1 MKTDQKFS
9 YTGSSIYNLDNI
21 FLKDTSVALFD
32 SLSGI
37 GGIDYM
43 PYNGSTVTVVAG
55 SAAYTPGI
63 KNLIPSLNNKVYY
76 FVSDT
81 LYTEEDKD
89 YILSQATQIAVSPGG
104 ITERNSYIG
113 TFVFNNPNNYDNLYL
128 IWDYTDSLA
137 GGTGSY
143 TGPESTKYIDV
154 DFGATIGNSGIS
166 YDLNGVPSRIVLE
179 WNGYVISDTGYVG
192 LNSVANYNALIA
204 AGVAA
209 EDIKLITPLDGL
221 VDNGTNTIR
230 FNKFIVDGAAKL
242 TVYSPLP
249 SNDWSMAIIYPSLT
263 SFYID
268 TDNGTT
274 ANVCSQIANTLY
286 YHDGSASLPSIGDR
300 IYTASNGSSLFN
312 GGDAYHL
319 ISTTLQ
325 TVPPVTGGKYLLINS
340 LGTATVYGTCDCTAV
355 ALPVVNQAPIVITQG
370 TIVNLQISATN
381 NPTSWGINSLCKEYT
396 LTGGAK
402 GSIFT
407 ITTCDGVSKTITVN
421 IASNSVVCSST
432 LPVLTF
438 GNGTITLNGACVRD
452 IFPAGLSFNTDTGIL
467 SGIPTEACSYSISLI
482 PTNCFGTGIAAAV
495 SIRIETGIQLT
506 PFAIDVE
513 NFSTSGA
520 GACALD
526 PVYSLLYHDG
536 IGSIPALNDKIY
548 TDFKANELFMGGS
561 RWYKMNDSLYSIK
574 ICETGKVCETNIC

>member
-1 MKTDQKFS
+1 MKTNQKFS
-9 YTGSSIYNLDNI
+9 YTGSTIYDLDNI
-21 FLKDTSVALFD
+21 FLNDTGVALFD

-43 PYNGSTVTVVAG
+43 PYNGSKVTVVAG
-55 SAAYTPGI
+55 VPSATPGI
-63 KNLIPSLNNKVYY
+63 KDLVPSLNNKVYY

-89 YILSQATQIAVSPGG
+89 YIISQATQISVVPSG
-104 ITERNSYIG
+104 ILDKSYTGEFI
-113 TFVFNNPNNYDNLYL
+113 FSNPNNYGNLYL
-128 IWDYTDSLA
+128 IWDYTDSLS
-137 GGTGSY
+137 GGSGSY
-143 TGPESTKYIDV
+143 IGIATTRYIDV
-154 DFGATIGNSGIS
+154 DFGTTIGNAGIS
-166 YDLNGVPSRIVLE
+166 YNLNTIPSRMILE

-192 LNSVANYNALIA
+192 LNTLANYNALIA

-209 EDIKLITPLDGL
+209 EDIKLVTPLNGL

-230 FNKFIVDGAAKL
+230 FNKFIVDGSAKL
-242 TVYSPLP
+242 TVYSPLS
-249 SNDWSMAIIYPSLT
+249 SNDWSMTIIYPSLT
-263 SFYID
+263 AFYIS
-268 TDNGTT
+268 TSNGTL
-274 ANVCSQIANTLY
+274 ANVCSQIANIRY
-286 YHDGSASLPSIGDR
+286 YHDGSAALPSIGDR
-300 IYTASNGSSLFN
+300 IYTASDGSLLFN
-312 GGDAYHL
+312 GANAYHL

-340 LGTATVYGTCDCTAV
+340 LGTATIEGGCDCSAV

-396 LTGGAK
+396 LTGGTK

-407 ITTCDGVSKTITVN
+407 ITTCKGVSKTVTAN
-421 IASNSVVCSST
+421 IASNLVICSST

-438 GNGTITLNGACVRD
+438 GNGTITLIGACIRD
-452 IFPAGLSFNTDTGIL
+452 IFPAGLSFDTSSGVL
-467 SGIPTEACSYSISLI
+467 SGIPTEACSYSVSLI

-548 TDFKANELFMGGS
+548 TDYKANELFMGGS
-561 RWYKMNDSLYSIK
+561 RWYKINDSTYSIK